1 MTHMSERTDIEH
13 FRTLLLRARE
23 ELLALRDTRQAATA
37 TVELDQA
44 SVGRLSRMDALQQQA
59 MAQDGRQRAEL
70 ALRRIEAALRRCDD
84 GSYGECLDCGEWID
98 PRRLELDP
106 AATLCIRCAE
116 ARDG

>member
-1 MTHMSERTDIEH
+1 MSGMTDIEH
-13 FRTLLLRARE
+13 FRALLFKARE
-23 ELLALRDTRQAATA
+23 DLRVLQDTRTSATA
-37 TVELDQA
+37 TVELDQS

-59 MAQDGRQRAEL
+59 MAEDGRQRAEL

-84 GSYGECLDCGEWID
+84 GSYGECLECGEPID

-106 AATLCIRCAE
+106 AATLCIRCAQ